1 MVALEPATQQNG
13 CLKLLAGTQAMGRID
28 HSLLGQQQSAE
39 EDRVSAAMER
49 HALVHAEM
57 EAGDVSGAMGDRSV
71 AVSFFSPG
79 IPFHDPLF
87 MIDLTRSWLC
97 PQVIFFHA
105 LTLQ

>member
-1 MVALEPATQQNG
+1 MVALEPATQANG

-57 EAGDVSGAMGDRSV
+57 EAGDVSAATGDPARRR
-71 AVSFFSPG
+71 VSSSNSRCWV
-79 IPFHDPLF
+79 L
-87 MIDLTRSWLC
+87 R
-97 PQVIFFHA
+97 
-105 LTLQ
+105 